1 VAESLV
7 SLTTSPRMPEPQG
20 KDWIL
25 LEPDPR
31 AVEHLIA
38 TLGID
43 PLVARLLANRHLTE
57 PNLARTFLNPPL
69 RDLPDPSLMADADL
83 AAGVIADAI
92 LTNQKICV
100 YGDYDVDG
108 ISAAALLHH
117 FFTAVGHPAHV
128 FLPDRFRDGYGL
140 HPDRLAELADQG
152 TQLFI
157 SVDCG
162 STAISE
168 IAAMRARG
176 LGFIVVDHHT
186 LGAVLPDA
194 TALLNPKRLDCRYPD
209 KHLSAVG
216 VALVLATAVRRA
228 LASRGHA
235 GGRVELKGLLEL
247 AALGT
252 IADMVPLRGVNRTL
266 AWHGLRQ
273 LGASP
278 RAGIRALAAQ
288 SGATQGSSAIG
299 ADRVGFSLGPRI
311 NAAGRVADPH
321 TAFHLL
327 TTADEGHAKELAERI
342 EIENNRRKTL
352 QASVTASAL
361 LHAADQP
368 GRGDAVVVMH
378 ADWHQGVVGIVA
390 NRLKDEFGVPAFVL
404 AVGEDGMARGSGRSV
419 PGYDLV
425 EGLRACCHDG
435 LADRF
440 GGHAFAA
447 GITLPFANVDLFRE
461 RLAAHVAETLPFANR
476 RQELK
481 IDAELDL
488 RDATLDMLDR
498 VEQLEPFGKDNPRP
512 LFVLRGVEVAELA
525 VVGKDKD
532 WVRCRFLEPG
542 RQPAWA
548 RKGIAGFGAAGV
560 FEDVLR
566 GETVDVVMRLE
577 RNAFRGSVTLQATVE
592 AVAPAG
598 KAVHVRTVT

>member
-1 VAESLV
+1 MQ
-7 SLTTSPRMPEPQG
+7 LTALAASAPAPRSADPQPVE

-25 LEPDPR
+25 LEPDPD
-31 AVEHLIA
+31 AVQHLA
-38 TLGID
+38 TSLGVD
-43 PLVARLLANRHLTE
+43 PLLARLLANRHLTE
-57 PNLARTFLNPPL
+57 PEQARAFLNPPL

-83 AAGVIADAI
+83 AAGVIADAV
-92 LTNQKICV
+92 LAGQKICV

-117 FFTAVGHPAHV
+117 FFTAVGHPARV

-140 HPDRLAELADQG
+140 HPERLAELADQG

-162 STAISE
+162 STAVAE

-176 LGFIVVDHHT
+176 LHFIVVDHHT

-235 GGRVELKGLLEL
+235 GGRVELKTLLEL

-288 SGATQGSSAIG
+288 SGASGIG

-327 TTADEGHAKELAERI
+327 TTADEKHAQELAERI
-342 EIENNRRKTL
+342 EVENNRRKSL

-368 GRGDAVVVMH
+368 ERGDAVVVVH

-390 NRLKDEFGVPAFVL
+390 NRLKDQFGVPAFVL
-404 AVGEDGMARGSGRSV
+404 AVGEDGLARGSGRSV

-447 GITLPFANVDLFRE
+447 GITLPHAHVETFRQ
-461 RLAAHVAETLPFANR
+461 RLAAHVAQTLPREDR
-476 RQELK
+476 RQELR

-488 RDATLDMLDR
+488 RDATLEMLDR

-512 LFVLRGVEVAELA
+512 LFLMRGVEVAELA
-525 VVGKDKD
+525 VVGKEKD

-566 GETVDVVMRLE
+566 GEVVDVVMRLE

-598 KAVHVRTVT
+598 RSVHVRPVS